1 MQCPDRGT
9 PRRTGYGRTRLK
21 TRRADADEAREPASA
36 VRRTKGSSMDS
47 EQFERLDVDQAAT
60 LLLWRFK
67 KLTEAGHDTVRSL
80 MMAVRP
86 DVDIRLA
93 SDLLSVATEKR

>member
-1 MQCPDRGT
+1 MPMS
-9 PRRTGYGRTRLK
+9 P
-21 TRRADADEAREPASA
+21 ESASA
-36 VRRTKGSSMDS
+36 VFRIEGSSMDAA
-47 EQFERLDVDQAAT
+47 QFERLDVDQAAT

>member
-1 MQCPDRGT
+1 MSHATGICRLSNRGE
-9 PRRTGYGRTRLK
+9 LQM
-21 TRRADADEAREPASA
+21 DAA
-36 VRRTKGSSMDS
+36 
-47 EQFERLDVDQAAT
+47 QFERLDVDQAAT

>member
-1 MQCPDRGT
+1 
-9 PRRTGYGRTRLK
+9 
-21 TRRADADEAREPASA
+21 
-36 VRRTKGSSMDS
+36 MDTA
-47 EQFERLDVDQAAT
+47 QFERLDVDQAASI
-60 LLLWRFK
+60 LLWRFR

-86 DVDIRLA
+86 DIDIRLA

>member
-1 MQCPDRGT
+1 
-9 PRRTGYGRTRLK
+9 
-21 TRRADADEAREPASA
+21 
-36 VRRTKGSSMDS
+36 MDTN
-47 EQFERLDVDQAAT
+47 QFERLDVDQAAT
-60 LLLWRFK
+60 LLLWRFR

-93 SDLLSVATEKR
+93 SDLLSVARDPKQAV

>member
-1 MQCPDRGT
+1 MN
-9 PRRTGYGRTRLK
+9 
-21 TRRADADEAREPASA
+21 EA
-36 VRRTKGSSMDS
+36 
-47 EQFERLDVDQAAT
+47 QFERLDVDQAAT
-60 LLLWRFK
+60 LLMWRFK

-93 SDLLSVATEKR
+93 SDLLSVATEKH